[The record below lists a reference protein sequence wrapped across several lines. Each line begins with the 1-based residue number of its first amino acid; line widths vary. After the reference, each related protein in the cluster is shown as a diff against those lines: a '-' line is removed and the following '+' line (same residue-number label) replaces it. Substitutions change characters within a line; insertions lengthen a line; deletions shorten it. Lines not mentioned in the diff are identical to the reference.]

1 MLAALLCGLAVAV
14 VDDLEM
20 DDEMVDDGGL
30 TGLGVRSWL
39 GRHTGLHSRLGH
51 LGRVH
56 WDEDEE
62 DETDDVSDELV
73 DSDASMNWRNRC
85 NACHLTNPR
94 RGVPMWDDEDSEIA
108 EDSIRVGS
116 RRRGGLPRIRGLRRR
131 GGLLRIRGRRRC
143 SFRCRRCLRRP
154 WLCSRRLLRI
164 CKRRCPLL

>member
-30 TGLGVRSWL
+30 TGLGVRPWL
-39 GRHTGLHSRLGH
+39 GLHAGSRSRLGH

-62 DETDDVSDELV
+62 DETNDLSDELV

-108 EDSIRVGS
+108 EDSIRVV
-116 RRRGGLPRIRGLRRR
+116 RRRICP
-131 GGLLRIRGRRRC
+131 
-143 SFRCRRCLRRP
+143 FRCRRCLRRP
-154 WLCSRRLLRI
+154 LLCSRRLRI
-164 CKRRCPLL
+164 ICRRRCPLL